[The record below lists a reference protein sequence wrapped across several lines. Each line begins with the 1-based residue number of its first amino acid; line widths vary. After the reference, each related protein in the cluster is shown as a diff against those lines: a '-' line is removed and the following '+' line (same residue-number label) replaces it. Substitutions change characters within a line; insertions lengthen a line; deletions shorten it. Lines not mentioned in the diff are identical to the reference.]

1 METFNVKQNVV
12 VLESP
17 LFASQTSVQQRRS
30 ADILP
35 LPVRLSR
42 PDRVSATVTMAILL
56 GGSVFGWALIAA
68 IVWLAYKAWR
78 I

>member
-1 METFNVKQNVV
+1 METFNVRQNVV

-17 LFASQTSVQQRRS
+17 LFASQTQVQQGHS

-35 LPVRLSR
+35 LPVRLAC
-42 PDRVSATVTMAILL
+42 PERVSATVTMAILL
-56 GGSVFGWALIAA
+56 GGSVFGWTLIAA

-78 I
+78 V